1 LKAPQEAEA
10 GLFNLKLE
18 TRNPKLVSAIM
29 KRKDLYIIFL
39 IAAVIG
45 GFPRLTGGN
54 EYFISL
60 LIFMGINSIMT
71 MGLSLLMGYAG
82 QISLGHAAFFGLGAY
97 SSGVLTAQYAL
108 HPFGAALSGMGLSAA
123 IAFLVGKPTLRLK
136 GHYMAVAT
144 LGFGEIMFILFNELS
159 SLTGGPSG
167 LSGIPSLSFWGT
179 AVEGRGYLYLVWG
192 MVILLLLFSLNVIN
206 SRVGRALRAVHGSEL
221 AASAM
226 GVDASHYKV
235 EVFVLSAIYASMA
248 GSLYA
253 HFVTFISPSSF
264 SLMFSILLL
273 MMVVVGGTETIWG
286 ALLGATFLTLLPE
299 YLRGL
304 EDFEVLAYGAIL
316 MTFLLF
322 MPKGILEGVG
332 RLLGRHGKAK

>member
-1 LKAPQEAEA
+1 M
-10 GLFNLKLE
+10 KL
-18 TRNPKLVSAIM
+18 
-29 KRKDLYIIFL
+29 KDLYIIL
-39 IAAVIG
+39 VIALVIG
-45 GFPRLTGGN
+45 VFPWLTGRN

-60 LIFMGINSIMT
+60 LVFIGINAMIT
-71 MGLSLLMGYAG
+71 LGLSLLMGYAG

-97 SSGVLTAQYAL
+97 SSGILTVQYSLSPVAGFV
-108 HPFGAALSGMGLSAA
+108 FGILLSAA
-123 IAFLVGKPTLRLK
+123 VAYLVGIPTLRLK

-144 LGFGEIMFILFNELS
+144 LGFGEIVFILFNELS

-167 LSGIPSLSFWGT
+167 LSGIPALAVGDLSLEGT
-179 AVEGRGYLYLVWG
+179 AYLYLVWG
-192 MVILLLLFSLNVIN
+192 LVLFLLLFSLNLIN

-226 GVDASHYKV
+226 GVDASLYKIQ
-235 EVFVLSAIYASMA
+235 VFVLSAVYASIG
-248 GSLYA
+248 GSFYA
-253 HFVTFISPSSF
+253 HFISFISPSSF

-286 ALLGATFLTLLPE
+286 AILGAAVLTLLPE

-316 MTFLLF
+316 MAVLLF
-322 MPKGILEGVG
+322 MPKGILEGFQ
-332 RLLGRHGKAK
+332 RLWVRAQGGS